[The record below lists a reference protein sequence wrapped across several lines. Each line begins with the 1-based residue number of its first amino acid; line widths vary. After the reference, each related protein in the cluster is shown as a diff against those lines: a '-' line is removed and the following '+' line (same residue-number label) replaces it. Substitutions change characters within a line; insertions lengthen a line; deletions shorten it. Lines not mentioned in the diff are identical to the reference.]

1 MKHNAVLKRNHAQML
16 RLSVLL
22 VLTEASGP
30 STYSEQVGHNK
41 RDEEDIR
48 AALGTGFTDYK
59 HVPPKPL
66 DNAHPRRGYVKV
78 VQATPAPTIA
88 YYTLDPKQCSR
99 NVRVAHFYVASA
111 KVSPLSLLH
120 KTRF

>member
-1 MKHNAVLKRNHAQML
+1 MLKRSHARVF
-16 RLSVLL
+16 RLGVLL
-22 VLTEASGP
+22 ALSKASGP
-30 STYSEQVGHNK
+30 SKYSEQVGHNK

-48 AALGTGFTDYK
+48 AALGNGYTDYK
-59 HVPPKPL
+59 YLPPKPL
-66 DNAHPRRGYVKV
+66 DHAHPRRGYVKV
-78 VQATPAPTIA
+78 VPATPAPTFH